1 MNKNIREY
9 IANNFEG
16 CSKEELKDA
25 IEGSIRENDELT
37 LPGMG
42 VFLEIIWN
50 NSDDR
55 NKDHLINTLKKG
67 L

>member
-25 IEGSIRENDELT
+25 IMGSIRENDELT

-50 NSDDR
+50 NSNDR
-55 NKDHLINTLKKG
+55 NKDYIINTLKKG